1 MGQSISEETYEKV
14 LNSGVAAGQA
24 TTTTT
29 ALDVKDGSQILIR
42 TLIGAIV
49 STGTVTVTPQYS
61 TDGTNYTDLTD
72 QAIAFADTDDNKMA
86 IHEFCNLPPSVKK
99 VRMKIVT
106 ATANGTITCVL
117 AQVKNS
123 RKVLPVG
130 ATGASA
136 LDSTILGVKRFPIS
150 V

>member
-1 MGQSISEETYEKV
+1 MGQTITEDTYEKV
-14 LNSGVAAGQA
+14 LNTGVAAGQA
-24 TTTTT
+24 TTLVT

-42 TLIGAIV
+42 TLIGTIV
-49 STGTVTVTPQYS
+49 STGTVTITPQYS
-61 TDGTNYTDLTD
+61 TDGTNYTDITA
-72 QAIAFADTDDNKMA
+72 QAITFTDADDNKLA
-86 IHEFCNLPPSVKK
+86 IHEFCNLPPTVKK
-99 VRMKIVT
+99 VRVKIVT

-136 LDSTILGVKRFPIS
+136 LDSTVLAVKRFPIS

>member
-1 MGQSISEETYEKV
+1 MGISISEDSYEKV

-24 TTTTT
+24 TTLVT
-29 ALDVKDGSQILIR
+29 AHEVKDGQDILIR

-49 STGTVTVTPQYS
+49 SSGTVVVTPQYS

-72 QAIAFADTDDNKMA
+72 AAISFTDADDNKLA
-86 IHEFCNLPPSVKK
+86 IHEFVNLPPSVKK
-99 VRMKIVT
+99 VRVKIVT

-123 RKVLPVG
+123 RKILPVG
-130 ATGASA
+130 STGASA
-136 LDSTILGVKRFPIS
+136 LDSTVLGVKRIAIN

>member
-1 MGQSISEETYEKV
+1 MGQAITEDTYEKV
-14 LNSGVAAGQA
+14 LNTGVAAGQA

-29 ALDVKDGSQILIR
+29 AVEVKDGSQILIR
-42 TLIGAIV
+42 TLIGTIV
-49 STGTVTVTPQYS
+49 STGTVTITPQYS

-72 QAIAFADTDDNKMA
+72 QAIAFTDADDNKLA
-86 IHEFCNLPPSVKK
+86 IHEFCNLPPTVKK
-99 VRMKIVT
+99 VRVKIVT

-117 AQVKNS
+117 AQIKNS
-123 RKVLPVG
+123 RKILPVG

-136 LDSTILGVKRFPIS
+136 LDSTVLAVKRFPIS

>member
-1 MGQSISEETYEKV
+1 MGQAITEDSYEKV
-14 LNSGVAAGQA
+14 LNTGVAAGQA
-24 TTTTT
+24 TTLVT

-42 TLIGAIV
+42 TLIGTIV
-49 STGTVTVTPQYS
+49 STGTVVVTPQYS
-61 TDGTNYTDLTD
+61 TDGTNYTDITA
-72 QAIAFADTDDNKMA
+72 QAISFTDADDNKLA

-99 VRMKIVT
+99 VRVKIVT
-106 ATANGTITCVL
+106 ATANGTITCVT
-117 AQVKNS
+117 AQIKNS

-136 LDSTILGVKRFPIS
+136 LDSTVKDVKRFAIN